1 MLRNTLSAV
10 LFATIS
16 VTAADVPEKVEPVK
30 TAEETHADSFS
41 LQLLNAAK
49 SGRTK
54 LQAKQDNSIELKA
67 IITARKTIDAMRLKA
82 AADFAKQQAAL
93 DSRKAD
99 KAALTAFETQRKAMN
114 TRFNELARLIDQVNK
129 NQKTPLLS
137 EKLNDLIVFLEP
149 AASATAQTKS
159 VKAPPKKL
167 SRGVAPVKQGNSAK

>member
-10 LFATIS
+10 LFAAIS

-30 TAEETHADSFS
+30 TAEQTRADSFS
-41 LQLLNAAK
+41 LQLLNVAK

-82 AADFAKQQAAL
+82 AADFAKQQATL
-93 DSRKAD
+93 D
-99 KAALTAFETQRKAMN
+99 KAALIAFETQRKAMN

-129 NQKTPLLS
+129 NQKSPLLS

-149 AASATAQTKS
+149 AASATAQIEA
-159 VKAPPKKL
+159 VKAPLRKL
-167 SRGVAPVKQGNSAK
+167 SRGAAPVKQENSAK